1 VWDGRL
7 YAVGCNDVTGLEIWE
22 HDGSI
27 WSQVNTD
34 GFGDMNNISGPSM
47 SVFQDNLYIGTGNQ
61 FTACEIWKYD
71 GSIWSQVNTDGFG
84 DVNNKAALSMAV
96 LGNHL
101 YVGTANSAGCEI
113 WKYDGSIWSQVNT
126 DGFGDM
132 NNKAAPSMAVLGN
145 HLYVG
150 TANSAGCEVWEMTS
164 LQPQCPLIDP
174 PSVRQVGFCD
184 QGCQAEVPMTV
195 DGGGMDV
202 NFNYTE
208 PVEFIG
214 GVMSEDFSSV
224 WWLADSCTL
233 STDFDQAATDSELY
247 SCNDIAMP
255 VGSEHGWVFW
265 LVAPTATADFGNN
278 EWWNTGAYEL
288 MFYQLP

>member
-1 VWDGRL
+1 MQVWDGRL

-61 FTACEIWKYD
+61 FTA
-71 GSIWSQVNTDGFG
+71 
-84 DVNNKAALSMAV
+84 
-96 LGNHL
+96 
-101 YVGTANSAGCEI
+101 CEI